1 MKIPIHDFSLASD
14 TCSLKLAKKFKA

>member
-1 MKIPIHDFSLASD
+1 MKIPTHDFSLASD